1 MNGSTLIEVP
11 QSTLTKVEGSSLEAM
26 FSGRHDVENK
36 DGLVH
41 LNRDPAI
48 FQLVVDY
55 LHDFKAPDFISIVQ
69 KEAFE
74 DEMLHWGLAEEDL
87 LEFENKF

>member
-1 MNGSTLIEVP
+1 M
-11 QSTLTKVEGSSLEAM
+11 
-26 FSGRHDVENK
+26 
-36 DGLVH
+36 
-41 LNRDPAI
+41 
-48 FQLVVDY
+48 VVDY
-55 LHDFKAPDFISIVQ
+55 LHDFKAPDFNSIVQ